1 MFKKNNMNN
10 GIYYDISDKDYFAID
25 RPSFSSIKYLF
36 NGYFDSI
43 EKKQDTTSMNF
54 GRLLH
59 LKVLQPELF
68 DSQVVGLPDLLKD
81 FKRNLEEIGLD
92 IKGINSW
99 EKAQELLISTQK
111 EKKEVV
117 FAKQNDFDRVDT
129 MYKRMQAQGLLDY
142 FRGGKSEVV
151 VLWTDKDT
159 GIDFKGKLDFVAG
172 DNSIIDLKTTTQP
185 IQDRKLDFACIN
197 YNYHDQLMFYC
208 MGLQQNNISTDTLRL
223 VFVNTD
229 TGEGAIKTMTES
241 MFDYCL
247 GRYTYIT
254 KRYKDLIEGRLKPYT
269 NKFDLG
275 YTLDFKYNDNADINT
290 NDIF

>member
-1 MFKKNNMNN
+1 
-10 GIYYDISDKDYFAID
+10 
-25 RPSFSSIKYLF
+25 
-36 NGYFDSI
+36 
-43 EKKQDTTSMNF
+43 
-54 GRLLH
+54 
-59 LKVLQPELF
+59 
-68 DSQVVGLPDLLKD
+68 
-81 FKRNLEEIGLD
+81 
-92 IKGINSW
+92 
-99 EKAQELLISTQK
+99 
-111 EKKEVV
+111 
-117 FAKQNDFDRVDT
+117 
-129 MYKRMQAQGLLDY
+129 
-142 FRGGKSEVV
+142 
-151 VLWTDKDT
+151 
-159 GIDFKGKLDFVAG
+159 
-172 DNSIIDLKTTTQP
+172 
-185 IQDRKLDFACIN
+185 
-197 YNYHDQLMFYC
+197 